1 MPVTQSD
8 FDRAWQSLPPDAAS
22 EELRFLLEQQLDT
35 PSFAVP
41 IAGSEPGSR
50 AFAQALFFPSAL
62 WDRLGEALTDLM
74 RVGRIRLYIS
84 AEGCYVYHTR
94 GFGFVL
100 VVRSDDPAL
109 ASASDQ
115 LPADACLAGAPYSGK
130 R

>member
-22 EELRFLLEQQLDT
+22 DELRFLLEQQLDA

-41 IAGSEPGSR
+41 VAGSRPGSK
-50 AFAQALFFPSAL
+50 AFAQVLFFPSAL
-62 WDRLGEALTDLM
+62 EDRLDGALADLKES
-74 RVGRIRLYIS
+74 GRIQPYTENFD
-84 AEGCYVYHTR
+84 AYTTW

-109 ASASDQ
+109 ASARDQ